1 MAFKFIVESNFDC
14 IILMWFP
21 KTFLSLN
28 QTLEHQGENKER
40 FGKSIPV
47 EVLEKDMTPDQQVQ
61 LYELMKE
68 TNKPA
73 PQFMIKDEDK

>member
-1 MAFKFIVESNFDC
+1 
-14 IILMWFP
+14 
-21 KTFLSLN
+21 
-28 QTLEHQGENKER
+28 
-40 FGKSIPV
+40 
-47 EVLEKDMTPDQQVQ
+47 VLEKDMTPDQQVQ